1 MADKIKCTIC
11 GRDDFKSQ
19 YGLTQHVES
28 VHPDYEASDKNVTT
42 PVALPGPGG
51 GAADTKSPAKAQPLD
66 VAISNLRVPMIP
78 EQFNGAANIYWSGF
92 NEGVSYG
99 ANTILAGIRAAQ
111 DLSSLGIAQATPIIK
126 MAQEMRQSEGQAA
139 RIIAGELAQAT
150 LESNREGNREIM
162 AALNKQTTA
171 QSPNPMLLM
180 MTQAMSPMFQ
190 QVMGNLL
197 KMFQPQVGQPV
208 PQALQPDELED
219 QQPSESRIEQT
230 EQTGF
235 PQIEKHSL
243 DEWEEN

>member
-1 MADKIKCTIC
+1 MTDKIKCTIC

-28 VHPDYEASDKNVTT
+28 VHPDYESAEKNVTT
-42 PVALPGPGG
+42 PIALPGPGG
-51 GAADTKSPAKAQPLD
+51 GAGDTKSPAKAQPLD
-66 VAISNLRVPMIP
+66 LAISHLRVPMVP

-139 RIIAGELAQAT
+139 RIIATELAQAT

-171 QSPNPMLLM
+171 QNPNPMLMM

-190 QVMGNLL
+190 QVLGNLV
-197 KMFQPQVGQPV
+197 KMVQPQVGQP
-208 PQALQPDELED
+208 LTSTTQPDLPRD
-219 QQPSESRIEQT
+219 QQPMEYESAT
-230 EQTGF
+230 E
-235 PQIEKHSL
+235 
-243 DEWEEN
+243 EEVKEAFQ